1 MKIAKCRF
9 CDAAAVRIIES
20 YTIPEHKEFG
30 LPLCQFHLDKMV
42 ELAESEEDD
51 DENS

>member
-9 CDAAAVRIIES
+9 CDAVAVRIIES

-42 ELAESEEDD
+42 ELAESEDD
-51 DENS
+51 DNENS